1 MHITKQHP
9 EENKQSSML
18 EKSLATEVHIV
29 ASDLAK
35 LTGLSEFKDEK
46 HRYCRVGMKEN
57 SGLAFSVRGE
67 ERDGLRHVLCFAHK
81 CDLSEE
87 VMADA
92 LIAAARK
99 AGYAVKQRVAQG
111 AELVLKDCTVE
122 EICATMKE
130 HAEAQQN
137 PTTEFVLEWTLP
149 DKRARAELFMD
160 AYANSSTS
168 KEFCEFEMRT
178 LMRVLNRVVELIE
191 KDDIGRAL
199 DCFLNSEISVPASAR
214 SIISDAW
221 WCQDTYRRL
230 PAPEAL
236 KRLKCAIEQYDAT
249 FKEMLVK
256 WDETIALYK
265 SKSYFADLLPVYLA
279 D

>member
-1 MHITKQHP
+1 
-9 EENKQSSML
+9 
-18 EKSLATEVHIV
+18 
-29 ASDLAK
+29 
-35 LTGLSEFKDEK
+35 
-46 HRYCRVGMKEN
+46 
-57 SGLAFSVRGE
+57 
-67 ERDGLRHVLCFAHK
+67 
-81 CDLSEE
+81 
-87 VMADA
+87 
-92 LIAAARK
+92 
-99 AGYAVKQRVAQG
+99 
-111 AELVLKDCTVE
+111 
-122 EICATMKE
+122 
-130 HAEAQQN
+130 
-137 PTTEFVLEWTLP
+137 
-149 DKRARAELFMD
+149 
-160 AYANSSTS
+160 
-168 KEFCEFEMRT
+168 MRT